1 MNMATD
7 EVVVDVGSLMSRP
20 LIAVD
25 AAERVTEAAQVM
37 SERNISSV
45 LVKAKGE
52 YVGLLTD
59 RDIIRNIVA
68 KEIDPR
74 TVSASTIMS
83 APLITISAAASID
96 DAADQMRTHKIRR
109 LIVEANHRPI
119 GMISE
124 SDILRVDATLH
135 FLIRERSQIDCQ
147 PSATDPQAIVVTGY
161 CEDCG
166 NYTRDLRNVSGTWL
180 CDECRA

>member
-1 MNMATD
+1 MATD

-68 KEIDPR
+68 KEPHHDQCCRVHRRRGRP
-74 TVSASTIMS
+74 
-83 APLITISAAASID
+83 
-96 DAADQMRTHKIRR
+96 DAHTQDQEVDR
-109 LIVEANHRPI
+109 
-119 GMISE
+119 GSE
-124 SDILRVDATLH
+124 SSTH
-135 FLIRERSQIDCQ
+135 
-147 PSATDPQAIVVTGY
+147 
-161 CEDCG
+161 
-166 NYTRDLRNVSGTWL
+166 RDDL
-180 CDECRA
+180 

>member
-1 MNMATD
+1 MNTATD

-20 LIAVD
+20 LIAID
-25 AAERVTEAAQVM
+25 AEERVTHAAQVM

-52 YVGLLTD
+52 YVGILTD
-59 RDIIRNIVA
+59 RDIIRNVVA
-68 KEIDPR
+68 TGTDPR
-74 TVSASTIMS
+74 TISASAIMS
-83 APLITISAAASID
+83 APLLTISAEASIE
-96 DAADQMRTHKIRR
+96 DAADQMRAHKIRR

-124 SDILRVDATLH
+124 SDILRVDAALH
-135 FLIRERSQIDCQ
+135 FLIRERSHIDCQ
-147 PSATDPQAIVVTGY
+147 PSATDPQAIVVTGF

-166 NYTRDLRNVSGTWL
+166 NYARDLRNVSGTWL